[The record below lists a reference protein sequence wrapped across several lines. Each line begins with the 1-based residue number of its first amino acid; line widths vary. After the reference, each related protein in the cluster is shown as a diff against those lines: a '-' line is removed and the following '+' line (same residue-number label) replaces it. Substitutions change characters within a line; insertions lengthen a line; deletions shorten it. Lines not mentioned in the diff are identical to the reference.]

1 MSNPPLSEKMEMNI
15 KTNRKK
21 TWILLLLLFAAI
33 TCVGC
38 DKRDLRGKAEKS
50 KDGQTYLVI
59 EDDNG
64 GACGPLYVDG
74 KIWPHK
80 IHEAGTIAPGT
91 HTIKCGT
98 EIEFNIPPGT
108 TFHFDY
114 WGP

>member
-1 MSNPPLSEKMEMNI
+1 MINELSEKKEMQI
-15 KTNRKK
+15 IPNRKK
-21 TWILLLLLFAAI
+21 TWILLFLLLAAI

-38 DKRDLRGKAEKS
+38 EKRDLRGKAEKS

-64 GACGPLYVDG
+64 GACGPLYVDS
-74 KIWPHK
+74 KIWPYK